1 METVLDYI
9 GLFLLVAGSFL
20 IFTSAVG
27 LFRLPDIF
35 TRMHAASIADGFG
48 AFLVL
53 LGIGV
58 MSHSWE
64 AAAKLTLLALILL
77 VTGPTACHALIQSAL
92 KEDDLPKK
100 PPMKPGKDNG

>member
-1 METVLDYI
+1 METVLNYI
-9 GLFLLVAGSFL
+9 GLFLLIGGSFL

-27 LFRLPDIF
+27 LFRLQDIF

-58 MSHSWE
+58 MSGSWIV
-64 AAAKLTLLALILL
+64 AVKLALLALFLL
-77 VTGPTACHALIQSAL
+77 VTGPTACHALIQAAL
-92 KEDDLPKK
+92 KDTDLPKK